1 MNTALI
7 VIDVQ
12 NGMFSN
18 DQQPHDGAGMLGR
31 IDNLVGK
38 ARAASVPIIFVQH
51 DGGPDHPL
59 EKPNDGW
66 AIHTGTGYRDGDTV
80 VEKRHCDGF
89 QDTDLAE
96 RLSQSGVSNLVIAGM
111 MTEYCVDTTTRRAF
125 SLGYNVTLVSDG
137 HSTFGTPVI
146 TAAQIVEHHNNVLGG
161 GFAKLKP
168 AADIQF
174 EANEVLA

>member
-1 MNTALI
+1 VSAALV

-12 NGMFSN
+12 NGMFGHE
-18 DQQPHDGAGMLGR
+18 QQPHDSTGMLSR
-31 IDNLVGK
+31 IVRLVRK
-38 ARAASVPIIFVQH
+38 ARAASVPVIFVQH
-51 DGGPDHPL
+51 DGGAGHPL
-59 EKPNDGW
+59 EKPSDGW
-66 AIHTGTGYRDGDTV
+66 RIHSDTGYRDSDTV

-96 RLSQSGVSNLVIAGM
+96 KLADSGASDLVIAGM

-137 HSTFGTPVI
+137 HSTFDTSLI
-146 TAAQIVEHHNNVLGG
+146 TADQIIAHHNSILSS

-168 AADIQF
+168 AAEIEF
-174 EANEVLA
+174 EGNGVSL